1 MEYGWWNNKNGYF
14 RIIEKEIKKRIIPVK
29 KEDLLTELGKNSRLI
44 KLTVEAKK
52 SVTKEVRGI
61 PVGEI
66 IENMT
71 NSKPEEFFFKVVE
84 EEDNEQS

>member
-1 MEYGWWNNKNGYF
+1 MKV
-14 RIIEKEIKKRIIPVK
+14 IPVK

-71 NSKPEEFFFKVVE
+71 NPKPEEFFFKVIE